1 MCDRGRGPTIFGQLE
16 SPQAAD
22 PSPDSRKEA
31 PALRPTRA
39 LALAAL
45 SALIL
50 GAAPAKADLILS
62 ELCDPKVGYQTD
74 RFIEIYNT
82 GPGSMDLTGWSVVA
96 IANGV
101 DACTWPLSGTLP
113 AGQARV
119 CGHTSTSVPFV
130 VNFQNPIWNTYTSQ
144 VGAYNW
150 NGGSNDGAKLISPGS
165 VVVDLIGNP
174 GAVFTDGHLVRNA
187 SVTTGS
193 PSYVAS
199 EWTYSAVNLA
209 TDATPGTHNGSTPP
223 PGGPVIS
230 NVVIFPASPAANDPV
245 SVNASVVDTS
255 GAIASV
261 TLDWGPSAGS
271 LTNHIAMS
279 LVADSTYAG
288 DSPIPGQAAGA
299 TVHYRVT
306 AVGASATS
314 QSPTASYAIPG
325 AGGSP
330 PAVLSVG
337 EMSDSTLLVIFSEPV
352 EETSAE
358 APANYVVDGLVA
370 VNAARDG
377 ANTSWVTITVR
388 NLPAGSR
395 TLTVSGVADL
405 GGSTAFGATCAF
417 NYVDVRIPAGY
428 YDGIVGLK
436 GSALRWAL
444 HERIKNHTVRSY
456 SYVLTAFA
464 TTDVKWNGKIWD
476 VYSDIPGGTPPYEY
490 AIGQTGQGATEGLGY
505 NREHS
510 FPQSWFGGASPMYS
524 DIFHLYPTDA
534 KVNGYRANYAYGAVA
549 VPTTTSWNGSKLGP
563 SASPGFTGTVFE
575 PIDPFKGDLVRSQF
589 YMATRY
595 LGEDAGWPGSDSFDG
610 AEMKPWA
617 VAQYLDWAA
626 NDPVSWKE
634 RMRNGAVYVLQG
646 NRNPFIDH
654 PEFVA
659 AIWDSN
665 SVTGVEPPAGPL
677 AVRLSPA
684 YPNPARSGANLTFD
698 LPATQ
703 EASLEVFDIQG
714 HRVTTL
720 ASGRLAAGSH
730 AVVWSGRD
738 DAGRTVSNGIY
749 FVRLSSGGLALTR
762 RLTWLN

>member
-1 MCDRGRGPTIFGQLE
+1 
-16 SPQAAD
+16 
-22 PSPDSRKEA
+22 
-31 PALRPTRA
+31 
-39 LALAAL
+39 
-45 SALIL
+45 
-50 GAAPAKADLILS
+50 
-62 ELCDPKVGYQTD
+62 
-74 RFIEIYNT
+74 
-82 GPGSMDLTGWSVVA
+82 MDLTGWSVVA

-119 CGHTSTSVPFV
+119 CGHTTTSVPFV
-130 VNFQNPIWNTYTSQ
+130 VNFQNSIWNANTPQ
-144 VGAYNW
+144 VGSYNW
-150 NGGSNDGAKLISPGS
+150 NGQTADGARIVGPGN
-165 VVVDLIGNP
+165 VVADQMGNL
-174 GAVFTDGHLVRNA
+174 GGVFTDGHLVRNA
-187 SVTTGS
+187 SVTSGS

-199 EWTYSAVNLA
+199 EWTFTAVNLA
-209 TDATPGTHNGSTPP
+209 TDASPGTHNGSAPP

-230 NVVIFPASPAANDPV
+230 NIVIFPAAPAASDPV

-261 TLDWGPSAGS
+261 TLDWGLSAGS
-271 LTNHIAMS
+271 LTNNIPMS
-279 LVADSTYAG
+279 LVADSTYAT
-288 DSPIPGQAAGA
+288 DTPIPGQGAGA
-299 TVHYRVT
+299 TVYYRVS
-306 AVGASATS
+306 AVGASANA
-314 QSPTASYAIPG
+314 QSSTFSYAIPG
-325 AGGSP
+325 AGGTP
-330 PAVLSVG
+330 PSVLSVG

-352 EETSAE
+352 EAASATT
-358 APANYVVDGLVA
+358 PANYVVDGLVA
-370 VNAARDG
+370 VNAVAEAGHD
-377 ANTSWVTITVR
+377 SWVTITVR
-388 NLPAGSR
+388 NLAAGSR

-405 GGSTAFGATCAF
+405 GGSTAYGATKAF

-444 HERIKNHTVRSY
+444 HDRIRNHTVRSY
-456 SYVLTAFA
+456 DYVLTAFA

-510 FPQSWFGGASPMYS
+510 FPQSWFNGASPMYS

-534 KVNGYRANYAYGAVA
+534 KVNGYRANYAYGKVGVA
-549 VPTTTSWNGSKLGP
+549 TTTSWNGSKLGT
-563 SASPGFTGTVFE
+563 SASPGFSGTVFE

-595 LGEDAGWPGSDSFDG
+595 LGEDGSWPGSDSFDG

-626 NDPVSWKE
+626 ADPVSWKE
-634 RMRNGAVYVLQG
+634 RMRNGAVYVIQG

-665 SVTGVEPPAGPL
+665 SVAGVEPAPVAT
-677 AVRLSPA
+677 AVRLSA
-684 YPNPARSGANLTFD
+684 AFPNPARTGARLAFD
-698 LPATQ
+698 LPSAQ
-703 EASLEVFDIQG
+703 VVSLEVYDVQG
-714 HRVTTL
+714 HRVKT
-720 ASGRLAAGSH
+720 LAAGRYEAGSH
-730 AVVWSGRD
+730 PVVWSGLS
-738 DAGRTVSNGIY
+738 DAGRQVASGIY
-749 FVRLSSGGLALTR
+749 FVRLQAGGVSQTR